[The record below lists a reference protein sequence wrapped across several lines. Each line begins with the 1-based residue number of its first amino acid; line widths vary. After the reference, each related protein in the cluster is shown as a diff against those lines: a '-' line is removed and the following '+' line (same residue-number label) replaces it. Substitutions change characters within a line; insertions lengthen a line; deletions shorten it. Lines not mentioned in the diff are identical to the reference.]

1 MNAVFPML
9 FLAFKLM
16 FFLPERIRYTF
27 TQTIRFRQRRLSS
40 NATSLKVVDKWLID
54 QHQEQL
60 SKMQNKGTTD
70 SQSQTRVI
78 WRFLSIF
85 HIDHLP
91 QFRYV
96 CSIVVDARGEI
107 EPQRGVL
114 VTHGFGVHVCE
125 SSADPLIQRKAL
137 FDAVQNSP
145 QSILGHYYLVIR
157 NNFCRPQS
165 PV

>member
-1 MNAVFPML
+1 
-9 FLAFKLM
+9 
-16 FFLPERIRYTF
+16 
-27 TQTIRFRQRRLSS
+27 
-40 NATSLKVVDKWLID
+40 
-54 QHQEQL
+54 
-60 SKMQNKGTTD
+60 MQNKGTTD

-91 QFRYV
+91 FLSSDTCAV
-96 CSIVVDARGEI
+96 LWLTLEARSS
-107 EPQRGVL
+107 PNVVL